1 MKPPTMHSSRH
12 GNTGFSLVELT
23 LALGIAGTA
32 LVTAVGLLGTSLH
45 SQGLSA
51 DDTTL
56 ATISEQVLGE
66 LRSADFDTL
75 WEEVPGAATEL
86 TKPAAPDAE
95 PQPSTYYFTQEGGR
109 VEPGDP
115 QAHYECVVVK
125 VPDRTR
131 QSPDPATQV
140 PGQGRHNLLMVEL
153 KFSYPVSL
161 PAKRRPNHRS
171 LHANVARY

>member
-1 MKPPTMHSSRH
+1 MKSARRTA
-12 GNTGFSLVELT
+12 GFSLVELT

-56 ATISEQVLGE
+56 VTMSEQVLGE

-75 WEEVPGAATEL
+75 WEQVPGAATPT
-86 TKPAAPDAE
+86 TKPAKPDV
-95 PQPSTYYFTQEGGR
+95 QPERSIWLFSREGDR

-115 QAHYECVVVK
+115 QAHYECIVK
-125 VPDRTR
+125 KTPDPAR
-131 QSPDPATQV
+131 QSPDPVTQA
-140 PGQGRHNLLMVEL
+140 PGKGRHNLLMLEL
-153 KFSYPVSL
+153 QFSYPVAV
-161 PAKRRPNHRS
+161 PEQRRPNHRS
-171 LHANVARY
+171 LHANIARY